1 MMGNIAKL
9 NNYKLKWIAI
19 LLFLL
24 YPIASVPLIVAGIL
38 KKQKWAF
45 ILFSCFMGLL
55 AILYP
60 PAGDLYRYAEDFELY
75 STSDWNTFCLLL
87 IFKFDYFLPLLSY
100 VIGHLGGTAELT
112 RFIFAFLSYY
122 LMFDLFSLICR
133 DNNLNDKK
141 IYIYAFI
148 IFIPLTFWTFL
159 FRYYFALAFLL
170 NGSYRWF
177 VHNEKKGILLVAL
190 SVLAHVSYLPFF
202 FLCFVSKN
210 RFFKFSYFVVLLLC
224 ILALCCDTTSIGE
237 KILSYLPFSDS
248 LLAHIGEYIDG
259 SQSESSVNNFSLKQM
274 VIYMFSNVLSFY
286 VLYVYLKIYKKKFIS
301 YMGFINS
308 TLLMLLF
315 SSSFPVIFSR
325 LMSVCLFQLKMSIL
339 AFSEKYQQVH
349 FKILCYISIFVL
361 LVSVW
366 QRRFFFTDGYL
377 WKIFTSTSLEIV
389 TFSYPDSWVNNHL
402 DEDGDFYNRLN
413 AVD

>member
-1 MMGNIAKL
+1 MGSIAKR
-9 NNYKLKWIAI
+9 NDYKLKWIAI

-24 YPIASVPLIVAGIL
+24 YPIASIPFIVAGIL

-45 ILFSCFMGLL
+45 VLFSCFMGLL

-60 PAGDLYRYAEDFELY
+60 PAGDLYRYAKDFELY
-75 STSDWNTFCLLL
+75 SESDWNTFCLLL

-100 VIGHLGGTAELT
+100 AIGHLGGTVELT

-148 IFIPLTFWTFL
+148 IFIPLTFWAFL
-159 FRYYFALAFLL
+159 FRYNFAWVFLL

-190 SVLAHVSYLPFF
+190 SVLTHISYLPFF
-202 FLCFVSKN
+202 FLCFFSKN
-210 RFFKFSYFVVLLLC
+210 RFFRFSYLLVVLLWVLVF
-224 ILALCCDTTSIGE
+224 CCDTTSIGK
-237 KILSYLPFSDS
+237 KILSFLPFSDS
-248 LLAHIGEYIDG
+248 LLAHIEEYIDG
-259 SQSESSVNNFSLKQM
+259 SQSESIVKEFSLKQII
-274 VIYMFSNVLSFY
+274 IYVFSNIMSLY
-286 VLYVYLKIYKKKFIS
+286 VLYIYLKIYKSRFTP

-325 LMSVCLFQLKMSIL
+325 LMGVCLFQLKMSIL
-339 AFSEKYQQVH
+339 AFSGKYQQVY
-349 FKILCYISIFVL
+349 FKTLCYISIFAL
-361 LVSVW
+361 LFSFW
-366 QRRFFFTDGYL
+366 QFRFFFTEGYL
-377 WKIFTSTSLEIV
+377 WKIFTSSSFGIV
-389 TFSYPDSWVNNHL
+389 TFSYPDSWINNHL